1 MVSIFTGKF
10 MATGTLGPTRLYMR
24 GSTAYNSLNTHM
36 HTNYFSFLDSSI
48 GLLKFTPLNCNSM
61 SDGVCVKHV
70 KRGQP
75 VTLCTSHTTT
85 PSTIPQGKNVLSVM
99 VYYWLSDTEGHRH
112 DLYLCYSTGGSCKR
126 APSNARDFL
135 YSDVSNSCLTIK
147 NVQNDKKYILEIYYN
162 GTDAETN
169 VTFSVTC
176 GGMCELVYVNLS
188 MA

>member
-1 MVSIFTGKF
+1 MP
-10 MATGTLGPTRLYMR
+10 TGTLGPTLPVYE
-24 GSTAYNSLNTHM
+24 GFYCIQLSQ
-36 HTNYFSFLDSSI
+36 HTYASQLYFSFSDTSI
-48 GLLKFTPLNCNSM
+48 GLFKFTPLNCNSM

-85 PSTIPQGKNVLSVM
+85 PSTIPQGKHVLSVM

-112 DLYLCYSTGGSCKR
+112 GLYHCYSTNGSCER
-126 APSNARDFL
+126 APSNARNFL

-147 NVQNDKKYILEIYYN
+147 NVQNDKKYILEMHYN

-176 GGMCELVYVNLS
+176 GGMCELVYINLS